1 MSGRWAEQTVSMKVV
16 LAQPRG
22 FCAGV
27 ERAIDI
33 VEKALETYGPPVY
46 VRHEIVHNRH
56 VVDSL
61 RAKGAVFVEELDEVP
76 EGKIAIFS
84 AHGVSKTVESDAESR
99 NLQVIDATCPLVSK
113 VHVEGRRYA
122 AQGREV
128 VLIGHAGHPE
138 VEGTMGQVPGGVH
151 LISTARDVAG
161 LQVKDPD
168 KLAYVTQTTLSVDDT
183 REVIDALKRKFPS
196 IVGPDTKDIC
206 YATQNRQRA
215 VRELAEQVDLIL
227 VIGAPNSSNSN
238 RLREIA
244 EELGVKSHLI
254 ENAGQLDPKWLDGVA
269 SVGVT
274 AGASA
279 PDVLVQEV
287 VTKLQNL
294 NPVQLS
300 VMEGIAENVKFRLP
314 PQLEVKD
321 RTPAVAK

>member
-1 MSGRWAEQTVSMKVV
+1 MVIMKVV

-84 AHGVSKTVESDAESR
+84 AHGVSKTVETDAESR
-99 NLQVIDATCPLVSK
+99 HLQVIDATCPLVSK

-128 VLIGHAGHPE
+128 ILIGHAGHPE

-151 LISTARDVAG
+151 LISSAG
-161 LQVKDPD
+161 EVSNLQVNDPE

-183 REVIDALKRKFPS
+183 REVIEALKRRFPA

-215 VRELAEQVDLIL
+215 VRQLSEQVDMIL

-244 EELGVKSHLI
+244 EELGVRSHLI
-254 ENAGQLDPKWLDGVA
+254 ENAGQLDPKWLDGVK

-287 VTKLQNL
+287 VAKLRDLKQIS
-294 NPVQLS
+294 LS

-314 PQLEVKD
+314 PQLDANE
-321 RTPAVAK
+321 RVAAK

>member
-1 MSGRWAEQTVSMKVV
+1 MMRVV

-27 ERAIDI
+27 ERAIEI
-33 VEKALETYGPPVY
+33 VEQAIEIYGPPVY

-61 RAKGAVFVEELDEVP
+61 KAKGAIFVEELDEIP

-84 AHGVSKTVESDAESR
+84 AHGVARAVEMAAEHR
-99 NLQVIDATCPLVSK
+99 GLHVIDATCPLVSK
-113 VHVEGRRYA
+113 VHTEGRRYA
-122 AQGREV
+122 SQDREV
-128 VLIGHAGHPE
+128 ILIGHAGHPE

-151 LISTARDVAG
+151 LISTAAEVASLKVG
-161 LQVKDPD
+161 DPE

-183 REVIDALKRKFPS
+183 KDVIDALKGRFPS

-215 VRELAEQVDLIL
+215 VRDLAQEVDLIL

-238 RLREIA
+238 RLKEIA
-244 EELGVKSHLI
+244 EELGIKSYLI
-254 ENAGQLDPKWLDGVA
+254 ENAGQLQPEWLEGA
-269 SVGVT
+269 AAVGVT

-279 PDVLVQEV
+279 PDILVQDV
-287 VTKLQNL
+287 VAKLKEL
-294 NPVQLS
+294 HDVKLELMTG
-300 VMEGIAENVKFRLP
+300 VAENVRFRLP
-314 PQLEVKD
+314 AELAE
-321 RTPAVAK
+321 AVEQRRGAAQ

>member
-1 MSGRWAEQTVSMKVV
+1 MVIMKVV

-84 AHGVSKTVESDAESR
+84 AHGVSKTVETDAESR
-99 NLQVIDATCPLVSK
+99 HLQVIDATCPLVSK

-122 AQGREV
+122 SQGREV
-128 VLIGHAGHPE
+128 ILIGHAGHPE
-138 VEGTMGQVPGGVH
+138 VEGTMGQVPGGVQ
-151 LISTARDVAG
+151 LISNAG
-161 LQVKDPD
+161 EVDKLTVKDPN

-183 REVIDALKRKFPS
+183 REVIEALKRRFPA

-215 VRELAEQVDLIL
+215 VRQLSEQVDMIL
-227 VIGAPNSSNSN
+227 VIGAPKSSNSN

-244 EELGVKSHLI
+244 EELGVRSHLI
-254 ENAGQLDPKWLDGVA
+254 ENAGQLDPKWLDGVK

-287 VTKLQNL
+287 VAKLRDLKQIS
-294 NPVQLS
+294 LS

-314 PQLEVKD
+314 PQLEVND
-321 RTPAVAK
+321 RVAAK

>member
-1 MSGRWAEQTVSMKVV
+1 LDITLCA
-16 LAQPRG
+16 PRG

-27 ERAIDI
+27 DRAIQI
-33 VEKALETYGPPVY
+33 VELALERYGAPVY
-46 VRHEIVHNRH
+46 VRHAIVHNKY
-56 VVDSL
+56 VVDGL
-61 RAKGAVFVEELDEVP
+61 KQKGAVFVEELDEVP

-84 AHGVSKTVESDAESR
+84 AHGVSKTVEMDAESR
-99 NLQVIDATCPLVSK
+99 HLQVIDATCPLVSK

-122 AQGREV
+122 SQDREV
-128 VLIGHAGHPE
+128 ILIGHAGHPE
-138 VEGTMGQVPGGVH
+138 VEGTMGQVPGGVQ
-151 LISTARDVAG
+151 LISNAG
-161 LQVKDPD
+161 EVDKLTVKDPN

-183 REVIDALKRKFPS
+183 REVIEALKRRFPA

-215 VRELAEQVDLIL
+215 VRQLSEQVDMIL

-244 EELGVKSHLI
+244 EELGVRSHLI
-254 ENAGQLDPKWLDGVA
+254 ENAGQLDPKWLDGVQ

-287 VTKLQNL
+287 VAKLRDLKQIS
-294 NPVQLS
+294 LS

-314 PQLEVKD
+314 PQLEAQAQ
-321 RTPAVAK
+321 PLAAK